1 MLDFMTGVIVLLVVL
16 AVSIVAGLLWRWR
29 DGRVGEP
36 VSAQNGRDL
45 SAVLTGLEVDP
56 GGADLTLVQFSSA
69 FCAPC
74 RVARHILAR
83 AAETTP
89 GLRHVEVD
97 AESHLDQVRTLSIM
111 STPTTLAVNRDGR
124 ELTRIVGQ
132 PKLADVRAL
141 AARVG

>member
-1 MLDFMTGVIVLLVVL
+1 MLEFVTGVIVLLVVL
-16 AVSIVAGLLWRWR
+16 VVSIVAGLLWRRR
-29 DGRVGEP
+29 DGRVGDP
-36 VSAQNGRDL
+36 VSAQDGRDVRD
-45 SAVLTGLEVDP
+45 VLTGLDVDP
-56 GGADLTLVQFSSA
+56 TGADLTLVQFSSA

-74 RVARHILAR
+74 RATRHILAR

-97 AESHLDQVRTLSIM
+97 AESHLDQVRTLSILR
-111 STPTTLAVNRDGR
+111 TPTTLAVDRDGR